1 MLKYVCGFFDPQ
13 TVIDN
18 KTIEKAKKRR
28 KTLSLITTSFFA
40 FKALQQKGFVLLLSK
55 VNAIGLLT
63 HSYQKSC
70 ALRGSAVHE
79 TRIRTR
85 VQKFG
90 VWALPN
96 KKRCPDRHHACK
108 ISNH

>member
-55 VNAIGLLT
+55 VNSIGLLT

-70 ALRGSAVHE
+70 ALRGSKIH
-79 TRIRTR
+79 
-85 VQKFG
+85 
-90 VWALPN
+90 
-96 KKRCPDRHHACK
+96 KKTYCTLC
-108 ISNH
+108 ITVGLNIN